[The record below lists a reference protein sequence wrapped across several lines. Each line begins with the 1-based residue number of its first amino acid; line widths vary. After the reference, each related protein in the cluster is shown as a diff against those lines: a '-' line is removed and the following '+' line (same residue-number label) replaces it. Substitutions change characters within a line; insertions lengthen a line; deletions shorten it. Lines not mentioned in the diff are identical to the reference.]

1 MWQCQGR
8 GRWDDICKRDPKLY
22 ACVGDAPALTDKGW
36 WRPSSG
42 GGGGKPSGGG
52 DKPSGGGGGAD
63 PGGGDRPSGGGDDPS
78 GSGGGGGSE
87 PYKPGPS
94 MKMYFFNQMPF
105 WLLFKEW
112 TPSTTPELVGA
123 WFAIFFLGVFFELV
137 QVSVGERLG
146 GWCAGAAARD
156 GLREPQ
162 CRAGWETPAGLAG
175 RVATFPGRR

>member
-42 GGGGKPSGGG
+42 GGGDKPSGGG

-63 PGGGDRPSGGGDDPS
+63 PSKGGGDEPSGSGEDPSGGG
-78 GSGGGGGSE
+78 GSGGSE

-112 TPSTTPELVGA
+112 TPSTTGELVGA

-137 QVSVGERLG
+137 QVRFWRDAG
-146 GWCAGAAARD
+146 GPRAGAAARHE
-156 GLREPQ
+156 LCEPWR
-162 CRAGWETPAGLAG
+162 RAARGDT
-175 RVATFPGRR
+175 R